1 MAEEKKTPEQVAQD
15 IKKGISEIRKRREEA
30 IEAMK
35 TGKGILKL
43 EMPFTSDDVEIT
55 ELKYDFT
62 ALTGMEYADAMDSD
76 TVTQQAFRITN
87 RQALALFAIAAAKQT
102 EHVDNTDIV
111 QRMGVTDSIEAVRLA
126 ALFFQA
132 SVRAGEMRIYSIA

>member
-102 EHVDNTDIV
+102 EHVDNTDII